1 MKDWLNFNGNFIEEK
16 SPVIRADNR
25 AFRYG
30 DGLFETMKVIMGA
43 IRLRDLHFERLFHGM
58 EVLQIRVQGLISART
73 LEEEILRTVKKN
85 HIAGPARVRLT
96 MYRGDGS
103 LYEFKADNAGYIIQV
118 WPLSSSS
125 LSLNHEGLTLGLY
138 EEGKKSIDG
147 LSSLKTNNY
156 LVYAMGAIHAKKHR
170 FNDCFIL
177 NSSNRICDST
187 IANVFW
193 VKDRKIYT
201 PPLSEG
207 CVAGVMRAN
216 LLERIPNEGLEV
228 TEKETTEQDL
238 LDADEVFLTNALNGI
253 RWVRQFKDKI
263 YTNAIATRLYN
274 ATI

>member
-1 MKDWLNFNGNFIEEK
+1 MKDWLNLNGSFIEEK

-43 IRLRDLHFERLFHGM
+43 IRLRDLHFERLFRGM
-58 EVLQIRVQGLISART
+58 EVLEIRVQGLISARG
-73 LEEEILRTVKKN
+73 LETEILRTVKKN

-103 LYEFKADNAGYIIQV
+103 LYEFKADNAGYIIQT
-118 WPLSSSS
+118 WPLSSSN

-156 LVYAMGAIHAKKHR
+156 LVYAMGALHAKKNR
-170 FNDCFIL
+170 FNDCLIL
-177 NSSNRICDST
+177 NSNNRICDST

-228 TEKETTEQDL
+228 TEKETTENDL

-253 RWVRQFKDKI
+253 RWVRQFKDKT
-263 YTNAIATRLYN
+263 YTNAIATRLYH